1 MSSSANGDG
10 PIDLLPP
17 IRDIEKI
24 VQAHDLLKYIITG
37 QIEEFTLDHL
47 SDGHRTEIEA
57 SSAVLCWILQDGNEG
72 EFGEKIEDLEIT
84 LNGLGYHFEGA
95 N

>member
-1 MSSSANGDG
+1 MSSANGTE

-17 IRDIEKI
+17 IRDYDKI
-24 VQAHDLLKYIITG
+24 IKAHNILKYVITG

-47 SDGHRTEIEA
+47 SDEHRTEIEA
-57 SSAVLCWILQDGNEG
+57 SAAVLCWILQDGNEG
-72 EFGEKIEDLEIT
+72 EFGGKIEDLETT
-84 LNGLGYHFEGA
+84 LGELGYRFVDE

>member
-10 PIDLLPP
+10 PIDLYPP
-17 IRDIEKI
+17 TRDIEEI
-24 VQAHDLLKYIITG
+24 VRAHDILKYVITG

-47 SDGHRTEIEA
+47 SDAHRTEIEA

-72 EFGEKIEDLEIT
+72 KFGGKIEDLET
-84 LNGLGYHFEGA
+84 KLNGLGYHFQGT